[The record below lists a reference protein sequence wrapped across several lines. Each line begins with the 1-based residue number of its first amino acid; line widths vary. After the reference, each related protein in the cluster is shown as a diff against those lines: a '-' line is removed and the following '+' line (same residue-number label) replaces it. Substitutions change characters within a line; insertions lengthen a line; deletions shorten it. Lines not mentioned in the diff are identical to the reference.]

1 MEVAVSARELYN
13 ILINV
18 EIDTYN
24 IYRYN
29 RYVMISVNF
38 IRSVKFYLYVVI
50 CYN

>member
-29 RYVMISVNF
+29 RYAMISVN
-38 IRSVKFYLYVVI
+38 KFNSIY
-50 CYN
+50 